1 MSDEKNK
8 IKDYE
13 KDMRETTDENEEML
27 ENILPPLD
35 VLKYNRIPDVSKLP
49 KVGNMYQ
56 AYKRM
61 KHIVNRT
68 PC

>member
-1 MSDEKNK
+1 MELAN
-8 IKDYE
+8 E
-13 KDMRETTDENEEML
+13 MRETGEENED
-27 ENILPPLD
+27 ILDIIPPLD
-35 VLKYNRIPDVSKLP
+35 VLKYNKIPDLSKLP
-49 KVGNMYQ
+49 KVGSMYQ